1 MSTSQDE
8 VLAIAQVRADMA
20 SGRARII
27 RERARLS
34 QSEMARA
41 VGVHWTTVAHWE
53 SGRRVPRG
61 PTAAQYAEMLRQLD
75 KMTQASQPPSP
86 AR

>member
-1 MSTSQDE
+1 MTPAQNE

-20 SGRARII
+20 SGQARII

-41 VGVHWTTVAHWE
+41 IGVHWTTVAHWE

-61 PTAAQYAEMLRQLD
+61 PTAARYAEMLGQLD
-75 KMTQASQPPSP
+75 KMT
-86 AR
+86 RNDDRTGRE